1 MSASW
6 VGGGVPTSPLSTSS
20 LGVGTPTSPSAAPR
34 QTPSQSVPQLAP
46 MRTVGHGVP
55 RIDAVERVTG
65 QAGYTRDLRREGM
78 LFARLLTSPH
88 PHARI
93 VSIDTSRAVALP
105 GVRAIVSHFTHPD
118 IVYSSGSIAGGA
130 QYNDTAKDN
139 TLHKRYM
146 FGNPVRYV
154 GEPVAAVAAVDRH
167 AAEEAARLITVE
179 YEELP
184 FVLDVEEALAPGAPQ
199 IWPEG
204 NIGLNGQNQPRPLGG
219 RQGDPEA
226 GFAAAH
232 RILEGRYTTSFAQDA
247 QLEPRSVL
255 AEWEGDKLILHTPT
269 QGISNCRHDNARD
282 LGLEDHQ
289 VQVICHYMGGGFGDK
304 NGSYYHDLIAATLAR
319 ETSTPV
325 KLEVTRKEDW
335 LGTHGRWHTTQ
346 DLRVGFTNDG
356 VVTAIQQRAY
366 SGMGPFLRRS
376 GGLSG
381 IDAYACPNVDRQI
394 YPVHTN
400 RTVSGN
406 MRAPSEP
413 QGFFPIQSLMDDV
426 AYAVGMDPVDFALRN
441 MRRPTEQVR
450 FTNYSLEECIAR
462 GAELFDWRNRWRP
475 TPGADAGPIKR
486 GAGFAFMMFRSGVG
500 PSSAI
505 LRLDGTTGRCTLF
518 VGVTDI
524 GPGAKTTMA
533 LIAAEELG
541 ASLDQVDVVWGDTD
555 RCPYSVGESGSR
567 TTIMTGYAVVEA
579 ARDLK
584 RQIAERGTPGTSEVL
599 IASATPNPSTQGRQ
613 RLCFG
618 AHFCEV
624 EVDVQLGHVRV
635 TKFVAV
641 HESGRILNPLP
652 ARDQIRG
659 AVLQGISMALK
670 EDLLYDAR
678 NGQPLTAGYYGARHL
693 THLDAP
699 QIEVEFIETDDGFG
713 PFGAKTVG
721 EAGIIHSPTAV
732 GNAIYNAIGRR
743 MKDLPITRARILEA
757 LA

>member
-1 MSASW
+1 
-6 VGGGVPTSPLSTSS
+6 
-20 LGVGTPTSPSAAPR
+20 
-34 QTPSQSVPQLAP
+34 
-46 MRTVGHGVP
+46 
-55 RIDAVERVTG
+55 
-65 QAGYTRDLRREGM
+65 
-78 LFARLLTSPH
+78 
-88 PHARI
+88 
-93 VSIDTSRAVALP
+93 
-105 GVRAIVSHFTHPD
+105 VRAIVSHFTHPD

-130 QYNDTAKDN
+130 QYNDAAKDI

-146 FGNPVRYV
+146 FDNPVRHV

-167 AAEEAARLITVE
+167 VAEEAARLIEVE

-204 NIGLNGQNQPRPLGG
+204 NVGLNGQNQPRPLGG

-226 GFAAAH
+226 GFAAAD
-232 RILEGRYTTSFAQDA
+232 RVLESRYTTALCQDA
-247 QLEPRSVL
+247 QLEPRSVI
-255 AEWEGDKLILHTPT
+255 AFWEGDKLRLHTPT

-289 VQVICHYMGGGFGDK
+289 VQVICQYMGGGFGDK

-319 ETSTPV
+319 ETGLPV
-325 KLEVTRKEDW
+325 KLELTRKEDW

-346 DLRVGFTNDG
+346 DLRVGYTNDG
-356 VVTAIQQRAY
+356 TVTAIQLRAY
-366 SGMGPFLRRS
+366 SGMGPYLRRS
-376 GGLSG
+376 GSLSG

-394 YPVHTN
+394 FPVHTN

-406 MRAPSEP
+406 FRAPSEP
-413 QGFFPIQSLMDDV
+413 QGFFPIQSVMDDV

-441 MRRPTEQVR
+441 MRRPTER
-450 FTNYSLEECIAR
+450 SPFTNFPLEECIAR
-462 GAELFDWRNRWRP
+462 GVDLFDWSTRWRA
-475 TPGADAGPIKR
+475 TPASDPGPIKR

-505 LRLDGTTGRCTLF
+505 LRMDGATGRYTVF

-533 LIAAEELG
+533 LIAAEEL
-541 ASLDQVDVVWGDTD
+541 SVPLDQVDVVWGDTD

-584 RQIAERGTPGTSEVL
+584 RQIAERGAPGPGEVL
-599 IASATPNPSTQGRQ
+599 IASATPTPSTQGRQ
-613 RLCFG
+613 RLCFA

-624 EVDVQLGHVRV
+624 EVDVPLGHVRV

-641 HESGRILNPLP
+641 HESGRILNPIP

-659 AVLQGISMALK
+659 AVLQGIGMALK

-678 NGQPLTAGYYGARHL
+678 NGQPLTSGYYGARHL

-699 QIEVEFIETDDGFG
+699 QIEVEFSETDDGYG

-721 EAGIIHSPTAV
+721 EAGIILSPSAV
-732 GNAIYNAIGRR
+732 GNAIFNATGLR

>member
-1 MSASW
+1 MS
-6 VGGGVPTSPLSTSS
+6 PRQ
-20 LGVGTPTSPSAAPR
+20 AAP
-34 QTPSQSVPQLAP
+34 QVAP
-46 MRTVGHGVP
+46 MSTVGRDTP

-65 QAGYTRDLRREGM
+65 RATYTRDLKLPGM
-78 LFARLLTSPH
+78 LYARLLTSPH

-93 VSIDTSRAVALP
+93 VSIDTSRAAALP
-105 GVRAIVSHFTHPD
+105 GVRAIITHETHPD

-130 QYNDTAKDN
+130 QYNDAAKDI

-146 FGNPVRYV
+146 FDNPVRHV

-167 AAEEAARLITVE
+167 VAEEAARLIVVE

-184 FVLDVEEALAPGAPQ
+184 FVLDVEEALEPDAPQ

-204 NIGLNGQNQPRPLGG
+204 NIGLNGRNEPNPMGG
-219 RQGDPEA
+219 RTGDPDA
-226 GFAAAH
+226 GFAAAA
-232 RILEGRYTTSFAQDA
+232 RVLEARYTTAFCQDA
-247 QLEPRSVL
+247 QLEPRSAL
-255 AEWEGDKLILHTPT
+255 AHWEGDKLVLHTPT

-289 VQVICHYMGGGFGDK
+289 VQIVCQYMGGGFGDK

-319 ETSTPV
+319 ETGTPV
-325 KLEVTRKEDW
+325 LLEMTRKEDW
-335 LGTHGRWHTTQ
+335 LGTHGRWHTVQ
-346 DLRVGFTNDG
+346 DLRVGVSSDG
-356 VVTAIQQRAY
+356 TVTAIEQRAL
-366 SGMGPFLRRS
+366 SGMGPYLRRS

-381 IDAYACPNVDRQI
+381 IDAYACPNVDRQVF
-394 YPVHTN
+394 PVHTN

-406 MRAPSEP
+406 FRAPSEP
-413 QGFFPIQSLMDDV
+413 QGYFPIQSLMDDA
-426 AYAVGMDPVDFALRN
+426 AYAVGLDPVEFALKN

-450 FTNYSLEECIAR
+450 FTNYTMEECIRR
-462 GAELFDWRNRWRP
+462 GVELFDWRGRWRP
-475 TPGADAGPIKR
+475 TPGSDAGPVKR
-486 GAGFAFMMFRSGVG
+486 GAGFSFMMFRSGVG

-505 LRLDGTTGRCTLF
+505 LRVDSSGRYTVY

-533 LIAAEELG
+533 MIAAEELG
-541 ASLDQVDVVWGDTD
+541 VPLGQVDVVWGDTD

-584 RQIAERGTPGTSEVL
+584 SQIAERGMPTGGNVL
-599 IASATPNPSTQGRQ
+599 IASATPTPSTQGRQ
-613 RLCFG
+613 RLCFA
-618 AHFCEV
+618 AHFVET
-624 EVDVQLGHVRV
+624 EVDVALGRVRI
-635 TKFVAV
+635 TKYVAV
-641 HESGRILNPLP
+641 HESGRILNPRP

-659 AVLQGISMALK
+659 ATLQGLGMALH
-670 EDLLYDAR
+670 EDLLYDGR

-693 THLDAP
+693 THLDVP
-699 QIEVEFIETDDGFG
+699 EIEVTFIETDDGFG

-721 EAGIIHSPTAV
+721 EAGIILSPSAV
-732 GNAIYNAIGRR
+732 GNSIYNATGRR
-743 MKDLPITRARILEA
+743 MRDLPITRARLLEA